1 MMPVKMNNPQTRKL
15 SRNPSAVLFIPSAV
29 QPELFTTSTM
39 APNKYPAGAAGT
51 ISIVTKAMFRRS

>member
-1 MMPVKMNNPQTRKL
+1 
-15 SRNPSAVLFIPSAV
+15 
-29 QPELFTTSTM
+29 M